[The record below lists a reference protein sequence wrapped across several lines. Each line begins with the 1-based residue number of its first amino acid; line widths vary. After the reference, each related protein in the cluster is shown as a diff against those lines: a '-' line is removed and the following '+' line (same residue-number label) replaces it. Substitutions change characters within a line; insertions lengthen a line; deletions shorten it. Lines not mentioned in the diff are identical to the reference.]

1 MRLRRVD
8 VLAGAILAVPL
19 LLFGCKQQNHYA
31 APPPPEVGVATPLR
45 KDVTLY
51 LDLTGNVVS
60 INEVDLV
67 ARVPGFLS
75 EINYKD
81 GAYVTKGANLFV
93 IEPAPY
99 QAKQQQAQGQ
109 LQAANAELVQAQ
121 AEFVR
126 QSELASQNFAS
137 QSKLDVARAKRDSD
151 QAIVQQDEANLAV
164 AAINLSYTRVN
175 APFDGVVTT
184 HLEAVGALV
193 GQTGPT
199 KLASIISLEPIY
211 VTFNIAEQD
220 VLRIRAAMRAKGLT
234 LAKLGQVPIDVGL
247 ANETGYPHHG
257 VLDYVSP
264 NVDAATGTLMVRA
277 RFANPDHELLP
288 GFFVRVRVPE
298 GKLDNALLIPD
309 TAWGTDQQ
317 GSYVLVVGAGNKV
330 EQRRVTLGQQQGTL
344 RIVTAGLEPSDK
356 VIVDG
361 NSRAIPGQV
370 VAPKAAMIAEAS
382 TAAR

>member
-1 MRLRRVD
+1 MRLRRVN
-8 VLAGAILAVPL
+8 VLAGAMLVVPL
-19 LLFGCKQQNHYA
+19 LLLGCKQQNHYV

-45 KDVTLY
+45 KNVTLY
-51 LDLTGNVVS
+51 LELTGNVVS
-60 INEVDLV
+60 INEVNLV
-67 ARVPGFLS
+67 ARVPGFLT

-81 GAYVTKGANLFV
+81 GAYVTKGTNLFV
-93 IEPAPY
+93 IEPPPY

-109 LQAANAELVQAQ
+109 LAAANAELVQAQ

-164 AAINLSYTRVN
+164 AAINLSYTHVN

-184 HLEAVGALV
+184 HLQAVGALV

-211 VTFNIAEQD
+211 VTFNVAEQD
-220 VLRIRAAMRAKGLT
+220 VLKIRAAMQAKGLT
-234 LAKLGQVPIDVGL
+234 LAKLGAVPIDVGL
-247 ANETGYPHHG
+247 ANEIGYPHHG

-264 NVDAATGTLMVRA
+264 NVDPATGTLMVRA
-277 RFANPDHELLP
+277 RFANPNRELLP
-288 GFFVRVRVPE
+288 GYFVRVRVPE

-317 GSYVLVVGAGNKV
+317 GSYVMVLGAGNKV
-330 EQRRVTLGQQQGTL
+330 EQRRVTLGQQQGAL
-344 RIVTAGLEPSDK
+344 RIITAGLEPSDK
-356 VIVDG
+356 VIVGG

-370 VAPKAAMIAEAS
+370 VAPKATMIAEAS
-382 TAAR
+382 PAGK